1 MTNRTGIERRY
12 AFVGLAS
19 KDGMARVPLVDRD
32 DLPEEYQYLLGEDAL
47 GERNIFRAIGNSPR
61 VLQSYMRYGTTLW
74 EAGELTTRER
84 ELLILAVARALR
96 SEYEWHQH
104 VDIGREA
111 GLGTDE
117 IAAIGR
123 EEFENFEGFDDR
135 DRALLAY
142 ADAFARGEVTDTIHE
157 DLAEFCETS
166 TLTGIAM
173 LCSHYVATARALDA
187 LEVPLEGSF
196 VGWRPEN

>member
-1 MTNRTGIERRY
+1 
-12 AFVGLAS
+12 
-19 KDGMARVPLVDRD
+19 MARVPLVDREAF
-32 DLPEEYQYLLGEDAL
+32 PEEYQYLLGEDAL
-47 GERNIFRAIGNSPR
+47 GERNVFRAIGNAPP

-84 ELLILAVARALR
+84 ELLILAVARALD

-111 GLGTDE
+111 GLTDEE

-123 EEFENFEGFDDR
+123 GADENFENCDGFDDR

-142 ADAFARGEVTDTIHE
+142 ADAFARGEVTDTIH
-157 DLAEFCETS
+157 DGLAEFCETS
-166 TLTGIAM
+166 TLTGVAM

-187 LEVPLEGSF
+187 LAVPLEGPF
-196 VGWRPEN
+196 VGWQPEE